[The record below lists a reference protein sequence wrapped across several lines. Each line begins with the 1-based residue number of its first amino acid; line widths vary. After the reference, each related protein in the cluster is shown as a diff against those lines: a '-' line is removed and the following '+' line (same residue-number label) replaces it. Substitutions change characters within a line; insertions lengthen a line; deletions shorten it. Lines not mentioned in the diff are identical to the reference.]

1 MLGHQAR
8 MKNSRRHLTLV
19 SAAVLLL
26 ASCGREAPPPEA
38 ARTALPA
45 DALAVVE
52 GRPIRLEEFTAEMER
67 RARGRSGAFARPED
81 REALLEELVRTEALY
96 LRALDAGLDR
106 RPDIARQIRRFLA
119 ERYREENFPD
129 AEEQPFVTDA
139 ELAAAY
145 AAHRDR
151 FTMPAEIRLAVIR
164 LGFPARADED
174 RKAAVRERADAVL
187 AEARATAASE
197 TSFSELARRHSEDQ
211 ATRYR
216 GGDAGWLAQGTT
228 GDWPAEVLSAA
239 WALETPGQF
248 APVVVT
254 SNACHV
260 VRLTGRRPPRLRP
273 LEEAAEALRHELA
286 VERRRAAEQEF
297 HASLRAGLEVT
308 VNRPLLESVTP
319 PASTA
324 VAAAPPPLPAR

>member
-1 MLGHQAR
+1 
-8 MKNSRRHLTLV
+8 MKNSCCHRAL
-19 SAAVLLL
+19 AATAALLLL

-38 ARTALPA
+38 TRTALPA

-67 RARGRSGAFARPED
+67 RSRGRNGAFARPED
-81 REALLEELVRTEALY
+81 REELLEELIRTEALH
-96 LRALDAGLDR
+96 LRALEAGLDQ

-119 ERYREENFPD
+119 ERYREEHFPGND
-129 AEEQPFVTDA
+129 ELPAVSDA
-139 ELAAAY
+139 ELAEAY
-145 AAHRDR
+145 AAQRDR
-151 FTMPAEIRLAVIR
+151 FTVPAEIRFAAIR

-174 RKAAVRERADAVL
+174 RKAAVRERAEALL

-197 TSFSELARRHSEDQ
+197 TAFSELARRHSEDQ

-216 GGDAGWLAQGTT
+216 GGDAGWLAHGTAA
-228 GDWPAEVLSAA
+228 DWPADVLAAA

-248 APVVVT
+248 APLVVT

-273 LEEAAEALRHELA
+273 LEEVAEALRHQLA
-286 VERRRAAEQEF
+286 GERRRAAEREF
-297 HASLRAGLEVT
+297 HAHLRAGLEVT
-308 VNRPLLESVTP
+308 INRPLLESVAP
-319 PASTA
+319 PALPA
-324 VAAAPPPLPAR
+324 VAAVPPPLPAR